1 MPNESQSK
9 KMYEATTT
17 ALFADEGRFRTMGT
31 LQGAN
36 GRDYV
41 VVGTPFVYPDS
52 DHMMFY
58 VEQRHDGRPGYRL
71 TDMATTVGH
80 HEILNYLGDDG
91 LMSAVQS
98 ERFRQV
104 IAKYGAWVED
114 IGFDDGELH
123 MTVAADQLGFGV
135 AHFAQ
140 IQVRLSAILMIDD

>member
-1 MPNESQSK
+1 MPTESQS
-9 KMYEATTT
+9 ATCDTVSS
-17 ALFADEGRFRTMGT
+17 ALIAGEGGFRAMGT
-31 LQGAN
+31 LQGAS

-41 VVGTPFVYPDS
+41 VVGTPFVYPDG

-123 MTVAADQLGFGV
+123 MIVAANRIGFGV

>member
-1 MPNESQSK
+1 M
-9 KMYEATTT
+9 
-17 ALFADEGRFRTMGT
+17 GR

-41 VVGTPFVYPDS
+41 VVGTPFVYPDG